1 MLRLAASGP
10 GLNLRCWLWT
20 LKSLKE
26 THRATEKHR
35 KSHEH
40 GPFRYYIDT
49 VYGIHLHY
57 KQLYM
62 HRHSLVFK
70 QRGAEVAQKLCGC
83 RVHHPVKKSVRLD
96 IA

>member
-40 GPFRYYIDT
+40 GPFRYYIET
-49 VYGIHLHY
+49 VYGTVYIYIIHS
-57 KQLYM
+57 
-62 HRHSLVFK
+62 RI
-70 QRGAEVAQKLCGC
+70 CT
-83 RVHHPVKKSVRLD
+83 D
-96 IA
+96 IAWCSSNEGQK